1 MFSLDLIG
9 DLLKYPM
16 YLICLNHEH
25 KIHQRHGV
33 EIESFKTNV
42 DQREYKVILFV
53 KLIKN

>member
-42 DQREYKVILFV
+42 DQREYKGTSFV